1 MSKARMEGVWG
12 SFLLHEDLESNLSML
27 SLESSDGLRAVGEPM
42 LGRKSQC
49 GLLSPQKGWAVYL
62 EWPELLPTQPTLPKS
77 VQVLKPALFKHLL
90 STEHTREEAK
100 ASRPL
105 LAYEKY
111 NKGSWAQQLGS
122 YAEAAGTAPVGT
134 VA

>member
-1 MSKARMEGVWG
+1 MWT
-12 SFLLHEDLESNLSML
+12 LESTEGMDSISGM
-27 SLESSDGLRAVGEPM
+27 A
-42 LGRKSQC
+42 SQ
-49 GLLSPQKGWAVYL
+49 
-62 EWPELLPTQPTLPKS
+62 PELLPTQPTLPKS